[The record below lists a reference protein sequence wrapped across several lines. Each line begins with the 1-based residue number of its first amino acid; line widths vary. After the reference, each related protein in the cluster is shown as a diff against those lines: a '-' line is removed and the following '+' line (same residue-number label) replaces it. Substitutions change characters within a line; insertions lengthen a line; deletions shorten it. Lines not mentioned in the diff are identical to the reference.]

1 MSKDSHIAHDKPL
14 ARPPMAPFNADCSVG
29 NLETCLA
36 NLPVSV
42 LAQNGAI
49 RPMRDLPSFLPLD
62 LETLMIDRIYGYLW
76 FARDRS
82 LHARPLHQYAVLRR
96 QIVLTEIPSEHL
108 ISDYSVIFI
117 KPLPSYLLLHE
128 FWADH
133 LSHPALHSAA
143 CGFLLSY
150 TWLITYRSDFDI
162 AKENRLLPE
171 SLTWNAW
178 KSFATSFIDHLEAS
192 ETQLFSKRYHYGELR
207 MSRVNYIYKLIPS
220 LWFDGEP
227 LFDGKPFRG
236 FMPTSM
242 WNGSFVERNTTRL
255 LGLFVFFSLI
265 LSAMQVGLATSQL
278 QDDVNFVRAAYG
290 FAIASLFVVLLSAGI
305 SLVLLIWNVRY
316 KIVLPWKLGLQE
328 MRGAY

>member
-1 MSKDSHIAHDKPL
+1 MTNDSQITPDNVSAGPL
-14 ARPPMAPFNADCSVG
+14 VAPFRVECSVG
-29 NLETCLA
+29 SLETCLT

-42 LAQNGAI
+42 LTQNGTTL
-49 RPMRDLPSFLPLD
+49 PVKDLSSFLRLD
-62 LETLMIDRIYGYLW
+62 LETVMIDRIYDYLW

-108 ISDYSVIFI
+108 ISDYSVVFI

-128 FWADH
+128 FWAVH

-143 CGFLLSY
+143 CGLLLSY

-162 AKENRLLPE
+162 AKDNRLLPE
-171 SLTWNAW
+171 NLTWDAW
-178 KSFATSFIDHLEAS
+178 KSVATSFVDHLDAS
-192 ETQLFSKRYHYGELR
+192 QTQLFSKRYHYGELR
-207 MSRVNYIYKLIPS
+207 MGRVNYIYKLVPS
-220 LWFDGEP
+220 LWFDGKP

-242 WNGSFVERNTTRL
+242 WNGSFVERNTARL

-278 QDDVNFVRAAYG
+278 QNDVNFVRAAYG
-290 FAIASLFVVLLSAGI
+290 FAIASLFVVLLSAGF
-305 SLVLLIWNVRY
+305 SLGLLIWNFRY
-316 KIVLPWKLGLQE
+316 KLVLPWRLGLQE
-328 MRGAY
+328 MRGTY